1 MERRLAAILVADV
14 VGYSRMMGEDEAG
27 TLARLQVCRRDVIDP
42 AIAQFHG
49 RIIKL
54 MGDGALIEF
63 HSVVDAVQCAASI
76 QRALAA
82 AEAGADGDRRI
93 QLRIGINL
101 GDVMVAGD
109 DIYGDGVNIAAR
121 LESAA
126 DPGGICISGSAYDQ
140 VVHKVDAGFASL
152 GDLRLKN
159 IADPV
164 RAYRVLL
171 DPAAAKK
178 VPARPRKSKARFAAM
193 GVAGLLLVAAAIAAV
208 FFWRTPA
215 TSARPSVAVLPFANS
230 SEDPREAYFADGI
243 TEDLI
248 TDLAKMSALD
258 VISRNS
264 VFKYKGQPA
273 VPQEVARE
281 LNVRYVVEGSVR
293 RSGDQIR
300 ITAQLIDTA
309 TGATPWA
316 ERYDRNA
323 AEVFAI
329 EDEVVGS
336 IVKALGI
343 TPTAMET
350 GMLTRLPTTN
360 LEAYDYFLRG
370 EQAARSGQRPQL
382 RKALDLYGK
391 AVALDPAFAEAY
403 AADARTAVFV
413 WRNAYDD
420 VLPTPVAK
428 KRAYEMAGRALE
440 LNPRLSQP
448 YATLAALQ
456 SVDGQYDQALVSAR
470 RSVAL
475 GPNSVDA
482 HIALGFVLTSAGR
495 HAEAAAAIATAQRID
510 PDLSATDRQV
520 AGLVSILNGNL
531 PEAMATLEQARSETQ
546 GVDDIHILLAMAYA
560 EAGRMD
566 DARKEVAEALRLT
579 PGINVEYQRLNFA
592 HFRDSRDLEAL
603 LGALRKAGFPQW
615 PYGFQG
621 EERDRLSGEDISR
634 LVFGHTL
641 QGKVHSGSPAIMQI
655 DRDGKVVFRT
665 ATLLISGKA
674 LVDRGKLCQQSA
686 SLVTLG
692 RIDCGPVY
700 RRDSAGDGL
709 AYAYVNGT
717 NVFYFSPIE

>member
-14 VGYSRMMGEDEAG
+14 VGYSRLMGEDEAG
-27 TLARLQVCRRDVIDP
+27 TLARLKECRREVIDP
-42 AIAQFHG
+42 TIAEYHG
-49 RIIKL
+49 RVIKL
-54 MGDGALIEF
+54 MGDGALVEF
-63 HSVVDAVQCAASI
+63 ASVVDAVQCAASI

-82 AEAGADGDRRI
+82 HGEEAHRI
-93 QLRIGINL
+93 QLRIGVNL
-101 GDVMVAGD
+101 GDVIVEGD
-109 DIYGDGVNIAAR
+109 DLYGDGVNIAAR
-121 LESAA
+121 LEATA
-126 DPGGICISGSAYDQ
+126 EPGGICVSGTAYDHAL
-140 VVHKVDAGFASL
+140 HKVDVGFESL
-152 GDLRLKN
+152 GELALKN

-178 VPARPRKSKARFAAM
+178 KVPTRPRKSKARFAVM

-208 FFWRTPA
+208 FFWRAPT
-215 TSARPSVAVLPFANS
+215 TSARPSVAVLPFTNS
-230 SEDPREAYFADGI
+230 SEDPKEAYFADGI

-248 TDLAKMSALD
+248 TDLAKLAALD

-264 VFKYKGQPA
+264 VFKYKGRAADPRD
-273 VPQEVARE
+273 VGRDLGVG
-281 LNVRYVVEGSVR
+281 YVVDGSVR

-300 ITAQLIDTA
+300 INAQLIDTA
-309 TGATPWA
+309 TGATRWA
-316 ERYDRNA
+316 ERFDRDA
-323 AEVFAI
+323 ADVFAI
-329 EDEVVGS
+329 EDEVIGG

-350 GMLTRLPTTN
+350 GMLTRLPTAN

-370 EQAARSGQRPQL
+370 EQAARSGERPQL
-382 RKALDLYGK
+382 RRALDLYGK

-413 WRNAYDD
+413 WRNTYDD

-470 RSVAL
+470 RAVEL

-482 HIALGFVLTSAGR
+482 HIALGLVLTSAGR

-510 PDLSATDRQV
+510 PDLSTTDRQV
-520 AGLVSILNGNL
+520 AGLVLILNGNL
-531 PEAMATLEQARSETQ
+531 PEAIATLEHARSETQ
-546 GVDDIHILLAMAYA
+546 GVDDLHILLAMAYA
-560 EAGRMD
+560 EAGRID
-566 DARKEVAEALRLT
+566 DARKEVAEALRLN
-579 PGINVEYQRLNFA
+579 PSLNVEFQRLSFA
-592 HFRDSRDLEAL
+592 YFRDNRDLETI

-615 PYGFQG
+615 PFGFQG
-621 EERDRLSGEDISR
+621 DERDRLSGEDIVK
-634 LVFGHTL
+634 LVFGRTL
-641 QGKVHSGSPAIMQI
+641 QGKVYSGSPAIMQI
-655 DRDGKVVFRT
+655 DRDGNMVFRT
-665 ATLLISGKA
+665 ASLLVSGKA
-674 LVDRGKLCQQSA
+674 LVDRGRLCAQSN

-692 RIDCGPVY
+692 RTDCGPLY
-700 RRDSAGDGL
+700 RRGMAGDGL
-709 AYAYVNGT
+709 AYVYVNAT